1 MQVFLFF
8 GVQKNGMAGL
18 ARNML
23 GFKCKIEVELTA
35 SNGLATQNPKD
46 TRK

>member
-23 GFKCKIEVELTA
+23 GFKCKIEVKLTA